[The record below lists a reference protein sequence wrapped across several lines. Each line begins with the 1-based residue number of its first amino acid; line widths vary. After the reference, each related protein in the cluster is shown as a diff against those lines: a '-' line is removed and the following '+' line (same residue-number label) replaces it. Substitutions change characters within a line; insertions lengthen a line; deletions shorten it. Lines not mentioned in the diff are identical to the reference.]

1 MIELT
6 QEWQSTHPGAALGIL
21 VLRGIDVPENTSQLT
36 LKKKILESQLQER
49 YKGMNRAAIL
59 QLPVMQAYAAY
70 YKQFKK
76 TYHLLLQL
84 ESIVIKSKEIPK
96 APALVEAMFMAE
108 LESLL
113 LTAGHD
119 LDQINDPI
127 KLDSSS
133 GNEVYTQLRGKIVSC
148 KTGDM
153 VMTDQQGVFCSI
165 IYGQDQRTQITD
177 RTRNVIYAVYVPPG
191 INSDLIE
198 DHLSD
203 LEQNVGLVSPEAQIT
218 YRQIYFAE

>member
-6 QEWQSTHPGAALGIL
+6 QRWRSIHPGAAMGIL
-21 VLRGIDVPENTSQLT
+21 VVGDVRVPDTTPQLT
-36 LKKKILESQLQER
+36 RKKKILESQLQER
-49 YKGMNRAAIL
+49 YKGMNRSAIL
-59 QLPVMQAYAAY
+59 HLPVMQAYAAY
-70 YKQFKK
+70 YKRFKK

-84 ESIVIKSKEIPK
+84 ESIVLKGKKLPK

-127 KLDSSS
+127 RLDSSS
-133 GNEVYTQLRGKIVSC
+133 GNEVYTQLRGKTVSC

-153 VMTDQQGVFCSI
+153 VMADPQGVFCSI

-203 LEQNVGLVSPEAQIT
+203 LEENVGLVSPEAQIT
-218 YRQIYFAE
+218 FRNIYFAE

>member
-6 QEWQSTHPGAALGIL
+6 QEWRSTHPGAAMGIL
-21 VLRGIDVPENTSQLT
+21 IINDINFSDRPPQLEQKKMALETQLRD
-36 LKKKILESQLQER
+36 R
-49 YKGMNRAAIL
+49 YQGQDRSAIL
-59 QLPVMQAYAAY
+59 QLPVMQAYSTY
-70 YKQFKK
+70 YKRFRK

-84 ESIVIKSKEIPK
+84 ESIIIKGKPIPK

-127 KLDSSS
+127 IVDASS
-133 GNEVYTQLRGKIVSC
+133 GEEVYTLLRCETVSC

-153 VMTDQQGVFCSI
+153 VMVDPQGVFCSI
-165 IYGQDQRTQITD
+165 IYGQDQRTRITD
-177 RTRNVIYAVYVPPG
+177 KTQNVLYAVYVPPG
-191 INSDLIE
+191 IASDLIE
-198 DHLSD
+198 RHLRD
-203 LEQNVGLVSPEAQIT
+203 LEQNVGLISSEAKIT
-218 YRQIYFAE
+218 LHQIYLAE

>member
-6 QEWQSTHPGAALGIL
+6 QEWHSTHPGAALGIL
-21 VLRGIDVPENTSQLT
+21 VVRDVDVLENTAQLT
-36 LKKKILESQLQER
+36 LKKKILESQLQEH
-49 YKGMNRAAIL
+49 YKGMNRSAIL

-70 YKQFKK
+70 YKRFKK

-84 ESIVIKSKEIPK
+84 ESIIVKGKKLPK

-119 LDQINDPI
+119 LDQIKDPI

-133 GNEVYTQLRGKIVSC
+133 GNEVYTQLRGKIISC

-153 VMTDQQGVFCSI
+153 IMTDQQGVFCSI

-177 RTRNVIYAVYVPPG
+177 RTQNVMYAVYVPPG
-191 INSDLIE
+191 INLEQIE
-198 DHLSD
+198 DHLND
-203 LEQNVGLVSPEAQIT
+203 LEQNLGLISPEAQIT
-218 YRQIYFAE
+218 FRHIYLAA

>member
-6 QEWQSTHPGAALGIL
+6 QEWRSTHPGAAMGIL
-21 VLRGIDVPENTSQLT
+21 IINDINFSDRPPQLEQKKMALETQLRD
-36 LKKKILESQLQER
+36 R
-49 YKGMNRAAIL
+49 YQGQDRSAIL
-59 QLPVMQAYAAY
+59 QLPVMQAYSTY
-70 YKQFKK
+70 YKRFRK

-84 ESIVIKSKEIPK
+84 ESIIIKGKPIPK

-127 KLDSSS
+127 IVDASS
-133 GNEVYTQLRGKIVSC
+133 GDEVYTLLRGETVSC

-153 VMTDQQGVFCSI
+153 VMVDPQGVFCSI
-165 IYGQDQRTQITD
+165 IYGQDQRTRITNK
-177 RTRNVIYAVYVPPG
+177 TQNVLYAVYVPPG
-191 INSDLIE
+191 IDSDLIE
-198 DHLSD
+198 GHLGD
-203 LEQNVGLVSPEAQIT
+203 LEQNVALISSEAKIISH
-218 YRQIYFAE
+218 QIYLAE